1 MLIGIPKEI
10 KNNENRVAVVAND
23 DLLVSCDANAIN
35 LVRDESS
42 WFVDSGATSHVTPK
56 KELFSSY
63 TPGNFGTLKMGNNHE
78 VEVIGIGTVC
88 LESNNGSKLVLNN
101 VKHAPDVRLNLISV
115 GYLDDEGYVNTLGV
129 G

>member
-1 MLIGIPKEI
+1 MH
-10 KNNENRVAVVAND
+10 
-23 DLLVSCDANAIN
+23 
-35 LVRDESS
+35 
-42 WFVDSGATSHVTPK
+42 SGATFHVTPK

-115 GYLDDEGYVNTLGV
+115 GYLDDDGYVNTLGV